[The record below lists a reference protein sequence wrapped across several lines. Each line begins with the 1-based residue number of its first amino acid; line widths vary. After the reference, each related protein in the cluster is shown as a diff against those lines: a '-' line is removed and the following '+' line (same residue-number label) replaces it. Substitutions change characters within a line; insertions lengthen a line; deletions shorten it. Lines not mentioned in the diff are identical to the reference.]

1 MGENLTP
8 SFHAIFHNRLMLL
21 CWTCCPPDKCRTE
34 WVWPAVMK
42 MSLTRV
48 GIGVVVVSPSP
59 VNSVTDW
66 FVYGSTVV
74 TERFDILSAGVDS
87 VVVASEA
94 VKFSVSDVVVM
105 PSSETLVVVVSLSS
119 KSASRSAKRSIR
131 FHSQSRGLQLQMV
144 PIWWICLKPEVST
157 LEFFYKHYFYKHQ
170 ASKSWKI
177 KHFLSIYWGWT
188 KSNFYFKQS
197 F

>member
-1 MGENLTP
+1 MQDFIIGW
-8 SFHAIFHNRLMLL
+8 
-21 CWTCCPPDKCRTE
+21 CWSVGLVVLQNINVVR

-48 GIGVVVVSPSP
+48 GIGVVVVSPSS

-66 FVYGSTVV
+66 FAYGSTVV
-74 TERFDILSAGVDS
+74 TERSDILSAGVDS

-131 FHSQSRGLQLQMV
+131 FHSQSRGLQLQIV
-144 PIWWICLKPEVST
+144 PSWWICRKPEVHTYSKVS
-157 LEFFYKHYFYKHQ
+157 LFF
-170 ASKSWKI
+170 
-177 KHFLSIYWGWT
+177 
-188 KSNFYFKQS
+188 
-197 F
+197 